1 MCVNVRVCVCAPSI
15 LCVCTQMYMCVCM
28 PMCIVS
34 TYVHSH
40 IMHVRMRVPGCL
52 VHMGGLLRVSLFSV
66 CPHTSDDNM
75 MVVATP
81 ADGTF
86 LLYRG
91 VCISLSVCLSVCL
104 SVYVCVCH
112 ALHYLIYIVCWLC
125 SPCLQ
130 MAIFL
135 SLLTS
140 LFLWSNWSLPTN
152 TT

>member
-1 MCVNVRVCVCAPSI
+1 MLHLLCVCVCMRSK
-15 LCVCTQMYMCVCM
+15 
-28 PMCIVS
+28 CIVCIHTDVHVRVHAHVYCVYVR

-104 SVYVCVCH
+104 SMCVYAVHC
-112 ALHYLIYIVCWLC
+112 II
-125 SPCLQ
+125 
-130 MAIFL
+130 
-135 SLLTS
+135 
-140 LFLWSNWSLPTN
+140 
-152 TT
+152 